1 MKNVVRSGILLVV
14 ASVLCVAV
22 AAQDQ
27 AKRAEEVAKGM
38 VKFQEHITKVTNQV
52 DRVVASLGVVAS
64 PGGDPVKT
72 FQSFEQAVKDTKK
85 LGEEAREHAKKS
97 GQQRAKFIDEW
108 TKAQKRIQNED
119 LRKAAEQR
127 QAALTPLVEGV
138 NAALEATSKSAEP
151 FMQNLNDLVLFLGN
165 DLSAQAI
172 SAAAPAIEKCM
183 AAAAQLKKDLAASST
198 AVAAL
203 GAFFKP
209 GGK

>member
-1 MKNVVRSGILLVV
+1 MKPLIRAGVVLSLACILGVV
-14 ASVLCVAV
+14 T

-38 VKFQEHITKVTNQV
+38 VKFQEHISQLTNQV
-52 DRVVASLGVVAS
+52 DRVLASLGVVAT

-72 FQSFEQAVKDTKK
+72 FQSFEQAVKDTRK
-85 LGEEAREHAKKS
+85 LGEEARERAKKS
-97 GQQRAKFIDEW
+97 GEQRAKFIDEW
-108 TKAQKRIQNED
+108 TKAQKKIQNDD

-127 QAALTPLVEGV
+127 QAALTPLVENV
-138 NAALEATSKSAEP
+138 NTALETASKSAAP

-172 SAAAPAIEKCM
+172 AAAAPAIEKCTT
-183 AAAAQLKKDLAASST
+183 AGAQLKKDLAASST